1 MAVRYRHSI
10 MQQYKLTF
18 GWLVR
23 CGRECDGL
31 SQQGLCLI
39 LKNHYSILL
48 SPQEI
53 DDIEKDCSQLAQDSS
68 LVESLCELFE
78 IHRDWVQQIRQQ
90 TEIKANASL

>member
-10 MQQYKLTF
+10 MQQCKLTF

-31 SQQGLCLI
+31 SQKGLCSI

-48 SPQEI
+48 TPQEI
-53 DDIEKDCSQLAQDSS
+53 DDIERDCSQLAQDSS
-68 LVESLCELFE
+68 LAESLCELFE
-78 IHRDWVQQIRQQ
+78 IEQDWVQQILDQ
-90 TEIKANASL
+90 TRLK